1 MTGMTSPRLEL
12 ELYSGPLELL
22 TSLVQRKEIA
32 AAALEIR
39 AILLQILD
47 HLTKE
52 ALLLEGADS
61 IEHAGILLL
70 LKSRALLPQLKEE
83 TDEEV
88 IEKFNAEILDHLLHY
103 CLYRE
108 KAEQLSLFEE
118 RGQESF
124 TRPDIQITA
133 PARPLGIE
141 HVSIQEFGALFQQ
154 ILRRAEANKEVIEDE
169 EWTVKEKIQF
179 LRTRLDK
186 GMLTP
191 LNCALNEQMGKLELI
206 VTFLAILELM
216 KLGEL
221 EIIKKDEQLF
231 LSLG

>member
-1 MTGMTSPRLEL
+1 MTSPRLEL
-12 ELYSGPLELL
+12 DLYTGPLELL

-39 AILLQILD
+39 KILIQILE

-52 ALLLEGADS
+52 EMMNQGAES
-61 IEHAGILLL
+61 IEHAGLLLL
-70 LKSRALLPQLKEE
+70 LKSRALLPQTEE
-83 TDEEV
+83 VDEESV
-88 IEKFNAEILDHLLHY
+88 ISKFNAEILDHLLHY

-124 TRPDIQITA
+124 TRPELPIEA

-141 HVSIQEFGALFQQ
+141 HLSLEQFSALFQQ
-154 ILRRAEANKEVIEDE
+154 ILRRAEANREVIQDE
-169 EWTVKEKIQF
+169 EWTVRDKILS
-179 LRTRLDK
+179 LRTTLRK
-186 GMLTP
+186 GEMMP
-191 LNCALNEQMGKLELI
+191 LSFALNEQMGKLELI
-206 VTFLAILELM
+206 VTFLAILEMM

-221 EIIKKDEQLF
+221 EIIKKDEQIF
-231 LSLG
+231 LRTG